1 LATTTDDLFK
11 AALTLSELDRVELVG
26 RLLETLDTK
35 SEEGV
40 EAAWM
45 HEIESRVKQLESD
58 EVKAVPWQA
67 V

>member
-1 LATTTDDLFK
+1 
-11 AALTLSELDRVELVG
+11 LSELDRLELVG
-26 RLLETLDTK
+26 RLLETLDTE

-40 EAAWM
+40 EAAWVQ
-45 HEIESRVKQLESD
+45 EIESRVKQLESG